1 MLAKILK
8 TILLLILLT
17 LVAAAATF
25 FYFKHYLDE
34 EITVPK
40 TLYIPRGSS
49 RHAIDALREKG
60 IAVDRRDYYLV
71 KLIGYPQAGWI
82 DLGDTRMKRSC
93 FLYRITHAKA
103 AQRKI
108 TLIPGETREIFF
120 EQLAK
125 KLDLNA
131 TKLDAAY
138 RKLTD
143 IPDGVIFAESYQ
155 IPRGIEEKPL
165 VEYLVT
171 EAMKRHRRMAEKW
184 FGKFDCKEWFGKY
197 VTIASIIQK
206 EAANAAEMPKISA
219 VIYNRLKKGMKLQ
232 MDGTL
237 NYGRYSHLKVTPR
250 RIREDN
256 SSYNTYKIPGLPP
269 YPVCAVS
276 QEAIDAAL
284 SPAKA
289 DYLYF
294 VRGEGNRHIF
304 TKSYKAH
311 LREIHRR
318 QR

>member
-8 TILLLILLT
+8 TILLLILFS
-17 LVAAAATF
+17 LVAAVATF
-25 FYFKHYLDE
+25 FYFKHYLSE
-34 EITVPK
+34 EITVPR

-49 RHAIDALREKG
+49 RHAIDAIAQKG

-82 DLGDTRMKRSC
+82 DLGATRMPRSR
-93 FLYRITHAKA
+93 FLYKITHAKA

-108 TLIPGETREIFF
+108 TLIPGETRVIFF
-120 EQLAK
+120 EKLAK
-125 KLDLNA
+125 DLDLNA
-131 TKLDAAY
+131 TKLDTAY

-155 IPRGIEEKPL
+155 IPKGMDEQHL
-165 VEYLVT
+165 VDYLVS
-171 EAMKRHRRMAEKW
+171 EAMKKHRRIAEKR
-184 FGKFDCKEWFGKY
+184 FGKFDRKAWFGKY
-197 VTIASIIQK
+197 VTIASIVQK
-206 EAANAAEMPKISA
+206 EAANAAEMPKVSA

-276 QEAIDAAL
+276 MEALDAAL